1 MPAAEAIP
9 RSSRTPAGCAF
20 LYPHVLPS
28 RRPYR
33 VFGDARLDPRRVVLG
48 HQRFGPDAARM
59 SRGQSRDLHD
69 SSRPSWWD
77 GCMAPSAISGINH
90 VAVVTADLDR
100 LAAFYGELFDASLV
114 ARFDD
119 EQGRHGLF
127 DLGAG
132 SFLHAFEQ
140 RHNAHAAG
148 HHDMFDRGHIDHFAV
163 AARDEVSFEALRA
176 ELMRRGCSDGAVTDF
191 GVGRSVYFEDPDGMG
206 CEVMLLT
213 VDLQTAV
220 ALLDTAQTPL
230 TTASA

>member
-1 MPAAEAIP
+1 
-9 RSSRTPAGCAF
+9 
-20 LYPHVLPS
+20 
-28 RRPYR
+28 
-33 VFGDARLDPRRVVLG
+33 
-48 HQRFGPDAARM
+48 
-59 SRGQSRDLHD
+59 
-69 SSRPSWWD
+69 
-77 GCMAPSAISGINH
+77 MAPSAISGINH

-127 DLGAG
+127 NLGAG

-148 HHDMFDRGHIDHFAV
+148 NHDMFDRGHIDHFAV

-191 GVGRSVYFEDPDGMG
+191 GWSQRLLRRPRRHGLRGDAPDRRPADRRGPPRHG
-206 CEVMLLT
+206 P
-213 VDLQTAV
+213 
-220 ALLDTAQTPL
+220 DTAHHRIGLIPG
-230 TTASA
+230 TAARRHAVRQSGVL